1 MNWFDYYLI
10 IVNLIGF
17 ILYLIN
23 MWLYNHTANGQ
34 IDKFL
39 TIFSLAGASAGIVL
53 AILIFDRKP
62 VKENMMS
69 RVFVAC
75 VFVIQFIVIL
85 LIKGIY
91 ADTIATTISQILSDY
106 SVFLIYLGLINIVTF
121 IAFAIDKKNAVEH
134 RKRIRIITLLGL
146 AFIGGTVGGLL
157 AMYLFRHKINKDYF
171 TIGIPL
177 IIIMHIVLAVY
188 TLISSS

>member
-75 VFVIQFIVIL
+75 VFVIQFIIIL

-91 ADTIATTISQILSDY
+91 ADTIATTISQILSNY

>member
-91 ADTIATTISQILSDY
+91 ADTITTTISQILSDY